1 MPFYDVRE
9 NIIIKDSAGERIGN
23 KTLSKTVLQNKFGD
37 NFVFNETFEW
47 DNDTTNDMQKRL

>member
-47 DNDTTNDMQKRL
+47 DNDTTNDM